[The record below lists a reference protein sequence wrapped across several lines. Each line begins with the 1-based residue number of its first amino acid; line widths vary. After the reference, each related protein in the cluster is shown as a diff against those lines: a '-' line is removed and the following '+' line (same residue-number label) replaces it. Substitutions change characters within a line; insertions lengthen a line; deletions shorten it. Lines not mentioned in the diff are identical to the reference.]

1 MQIVDGET
9 VHRRLDYPGLV
20 EALRLA
26 HRDEAPP
33 EARAMLTGEPAGSAK
48 FLCLLAWAP
57 QDLIAVKLVGE
68 FPQNTKR
75 ASPVASVQGIVA
87 LFSGATGAP
96 VFACDGASLTFRK
109 TAADSALGVDL
120 LARRDAAVL
129 LVVGAGGLAP
139 HVIAA
144 HTSQR
149 PSLRRVLVWNRD
161 PARAADLVRRL
172 DMPGVEPTAVADLD
186 RAVARADI
194 ISCVTGSRQ
203 PLVRGALLRPG
214 THVDLIGSYLPEMRE
229 SDDDVMRR
237 GRVFVDTRN
246 ECTRSGD
253 IGQPLANG
261 TISVASIEADL
272 YELCSG
278 RRAGRRNDDEIT
290 VYKNNGGAH
299 LDLYTAR
306 HLMRLFEERT

>member
-1 MQIVDGET
+1 VQIVDGET
-9 VHRRLDYPGLV
+9 VHRLLDYPGLV

-33 EARAMLTGEPAGSAK
+33 ETKALLTGEPGGAAK
-48 FLCLLAWAP
+48 FLSLLAWAP
-57 QDLIAVKLVGE
+57 RDLIAVKLVGE

-75 ASPVASVQGIVA
+75 EPPLASVQGIVA
-87 LFSGATGAP
+87 LFSGETGAP
-96 VFACDGASLTFRK
+96 VFACDGAALTFRK

-120 LARRDAAVL
+120 LARRDAEVL

-161 PARAADLVRRL
+161 PAKAADLVRRL
-172 DMPGVEPTAVADLD
+172 DLPGLTIAAVTDIDA
-186 RAVARADI
+186 AVSQADI
-194 ISCVTGSRQ
+194 ISCVTMSRQ

-229 SDDDVMRR
+229 SDDEVMRR
-237 GRVFVDTRN
+237 GRIFVDTRN

-253 IGQPLANG
+253 LGQPLANG
-261 TISVASIEADL
+261 TITMAKIEADL
-272 YELCSG
+272 YELCSARREG
-278 RRAGRRNDDEIT
+278 RSNDDEIT
-290 VYKNNGGAH
+290 VYKNSGGAH

-306 HLMRLFEERT
+306 HLMRVLEEGR